1 MKPSVFVPSWRRFT
15 GGSRSEELIFLILLE
30 KMNSTLALLWASSES
45 WLLTLSSCCLCDR
58 NNWANVTIYD
68 WDYCQCR
75 RGWSIKEE
83 AMCVVFMF
91 SRCDKSVKASASDNN
106 LLFRR
111 KWPFCTAKS
120 GRFCFKSNYLLSK
133 MCSFNPSGNAL
144 SVFHFGEKV
153 FLG

>member
-30 KMNSTLALLWASSES
+30 KMNSTLAVLWPAASPGSSHSVLAVFVTEISERMWQFMTEIIVS
-45 WLLTLSSCCLCDR
+45 
-58 NNWANVTIYD
+58 V
-68 WDYCQCR
+68 R

-91 SRCDKSVKASASDNN
+91 SRCDKSEKASASDNN
-106 LLFRR
+106 LLFHR

-133 MCSFNPSGNAL
+133 LCSFNPSGNAL
-144 SVFHFGEKV
+144 SVFHFGEKC
-153 FLG
+153 F